1 MNDDPPGKVVF
12 TRRFVLGDRGQIARM
27 QRLVVGAL
35 KRQQYDS
42 ASRFAIRLA
51 LGEALANAF
60 THGNRDDPTKAVRL
74 ECRIDSST
82 VVLDVEDAGEGFEPR
97 AVPDPAEPENLGIPC
112 GRGIVLMRAYM
123 TEVTFHPP
131 GNRVRMMY
139 RKRRD

>member
-1 MNDDPPGKVVF
+1 MTDDPPGKVVF
-12 TRRFVLGDRGQIARM
+12 VRRVLGNRRQIARM
-27 QRLVVGAL
+27 QRLVLGAL

-97 AVPDPAEPENLGIPC
+97 AVPDPAEPGNLGIPC

>member
-1 MNDDPPGKVVF
+1 MTDDPPGKVVF
-12 TRRFVLGDRGQIARM
+12 ARRFVLGNRGQIARM

-60 THGNRDDPTKAVRL
+60 THGNRDDPAKGVRL

-82 VVLDVEDAGEGFEPR
+82 VVLDVQDAGEGFEPR

-112 GRGIVLMRAYM
+112 GRGIVLMRSYM
-123 TEVTFHPP
+123 TEVIFHPP
-131 GNRVRMMY
+131 GNRVRMTY
-139 RKRRD
+139 RKSRD